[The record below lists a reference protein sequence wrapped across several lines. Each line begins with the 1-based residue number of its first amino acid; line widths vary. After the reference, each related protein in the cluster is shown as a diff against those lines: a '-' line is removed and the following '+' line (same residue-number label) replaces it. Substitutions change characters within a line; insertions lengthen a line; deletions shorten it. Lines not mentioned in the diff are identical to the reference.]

1 MHRNYVLIGPQGSG
15 KGTQAKLISKEYNIP
30 HVSTGDI
37 FREIRAQSTDL
48 GRKIKELIDN
58 GNLVPDE
65 ITNQIIAERLGK
77 PDCREGF
84 ILDGY
89 PRNIAQAEFLEKNHP
104 VKKVILL
111 EVSEKETVK
120 RMSARRVCSQCKADY
135 NTVYIRPEKEGI
147 CDKCGGRLIQR
158 DDDEPDAIKKRLE
171 TYRKET
177 APLIS
182 YYDKKGVLLK
192 VNGEQQIDKM
202 FKDVMV
208 GLK

>member
-158 DDDEPDAIKKRLE
+158 DDDGPEAIKKRLE

-182 YYDKKGVLLK
+182 YYDKRGILLK
-192 VNGEQQIDKM
+192 INGEQPIDEV
-202 FKDVMV
+202 FKDVV
-208 GLK
+208 AGLK